1 MNKQS
6 HAVSRRTAATN
17 ARTALSTLFALLLLS
32 TVAYAQVRAEV
43 KHAVAFTPAV
53 AATQLGVPPLKEAVV
68 FGQKIKYVDVG
79 SGPVVVLLHG
89 LGGNLSNWAFNFGA
103 LSAKYRVIA
112 LDQIGF
118 GHSDKPFINYRVG
131 TYADFLDKF
140 LEGLNVEHAS
150 LVGNS
155 MGGWVAAL
163 YAIKYPKRVERIV
176 LVDAAGFAP
185 PKEFDLSALSGLN
198 PSTREQARY
207 LAGLVFF
214 NPIFKTDAAVD
225 SMLAG
230 RISAGDGYTIQSL
243 IESIYRGED
252 MLDGKLSVI
261 KQPTLIIWGKDD
273 GLLPLARDGEKY
285 RKEMPSAQFVVFDQ
299 CGHVPQVEKAAEFN
313 AAVLKFLS
321 Q

>member
-6 HAVSRRTAATN
+6 RATSRLRASTN
-17 ARTALSTLFALLLLS
+17 ARAALATLFALLLLS
-32 TVAYAQVRAEV
+32 TDAYSQVRAEA
-43 KHAVAFTPAV
+43 KRAVAFTPAV
-53 AATQLGVPPLKEAVV
+53 AATQLPPLKEAVV
-68 FGQKIKYVDVG
+68 FGQKIQYVDVG

-89 LGGNLSNWAFNFGA
+89 LGGNSSNWAFNFAA
-103 LSAKYRVIA
+103 LSAKFRVIA
-112 LDQIGF
+112 PDQIGF
-118 GHSDKPFINYRVG
+118 GRSDKPLINYRVG

-185 PKEFDLSALSGLN
+185 PKEFDLSTLSGLN

-225 SMLAG
+225 ATLAA

-243 IESIYRGED
+243 VESIYRGED
-252 MLDGKLSVI
+252 MLDGKLSAV

-273 GLLPLARDGEKY
+273 GLLPLAREGEKY
-285 RKEMPSAQFVVFDQ
+285 KREMPSAQFVVFEQ

>member
-6 HAVSRRTAATN
+6 RATSRLRASTN
-17 ARTALSTLFALLLLS
+17 ARAALATLFALLLLS
-32 TVAYAQVRAEV
+32 TDAYSQVRAEA
-43 KHAVAFTPAV
+43 KRAVAFTPAV
-53 AATQLGVPPLKEAVV
+53 AATQLPPLKEAVV
-68 FGQKIKYVDVG
+68 FGQKIQYVDVG

-89 LGGNLSNWAFNFGA
+89 LGGNSSNWAFNFAA
-103 LSAKYRVIA
+103 LSAKFRVIA
-112 LDQIGF
+112 PDQIGF
-118 GHSDKPFINYRVG
+118 GRSDKPLINYRVG

-185 PKEFDLSALSGLN
+185 PKEFDLSTLSGLN

-225 SMLAG
+225 ATLAA

-243 IESIYRGED
+243 VESIYRNED
-252 MLDGKLSVI
+252 MLDGKLSAV

-273 GLLPLARDGEKY
+273 GLLPLASDGEKY
-285 RKEMPSAQFVVFDQ
+285 KREMPSAQFVVFEQ

>member
-6 HAVSRRTAATN
+6 RATSRRRAATN
-17 ARTALSTLFALLLLS
+17 ARATLATLFALLLLS
-32 TVAYAQVRAEV
+32 TDAYAQGHAEV
-43 KHAVAFTPAV
+43 KRAVAFTPAV
-53 AATQLGVPPLKEAVV
+53 ATTQLPPLKEAIV
-68 FGQKIKYVDVG
+68 FGQKIQYVDVG

-89 LGGNLSNWAFNFGA
+89 LGGNSSNWAFNFAA
-103 LSAKYRVIA
+103 LSAKFRVIA
-112 LDQIGF
+112 PDQIGF
-118 GHSDKPFINYRVG
+118 GRSDKPLINYRVG

-140 LEGLNVEHAS
+140 LEGLNVERAS

-185 PKEFDLSALSGLN
+185 PKEFDLSTLSGLN

-225 SMLAG
+225 ATLAA

-243 IESIYRGED
+243 VESIYRNED
-252 MLDGKLSVI
+252 MLDGKLSGL
-261 KQPTLIIWGKDD
+261 KQPTLIVWGKDD

-285 RKEMPSAQFVVFDQ
+285 RRELPSAQFVVFEQ